1 MAIKE
6 LNLMCWKCRGIFAG
20 INYLS
25 KLLTEYKVSICA
37 LSEHWLRTF
46 QLHVL
51 NTINADY
58 VSLSKGVD
66 IYNPES
72 MICKNRSGVGFLIS
86 KNIISFVTEIEIAS
100 DRIIGIE
107 VSLPNTETFIILSLY
122 LPATTQPLE
131 LFRYNIELLHEI
143 CSVYKEVGNIFLMGD
158 LNTKISGP
166 RYQFKPDERSRI
178 LSSLLEDYSL
188 ASVNVQ
194 LFCQGPIV
202 TFQSYDG
209 RPSTCIDH
217 IIVPVSDMQHI
228 SRAKIIDNQTFSVS
242 GDHPVF
248 CSVAIK
254 PLMTSSAG
262 NAPPSVA
269 WDRTRKY
276 GYIND
281 YSFALSHLLWNV
293 EFPDGTINQ
302 FVIEDYYSK
311 IVSSIQQAEHETLPY
326 SVFRSH
332 IKPYWNDNLSTLR
345 DVMRSYR
352 VDWISYCKFHDMKCE
367 LFYKYKKSKSEF
379 REVLRAAFD
388 EYESSIVKQIEND
401 IDVDQKSMWTIL
413 IKRKQKP
420 SMCKVLKHRV
430 SLLQIVVKF

>member
-6 LNLMCWKCRGIFAG
+6 LNLMCWNCRGIFSG
-20 INYLS
+20 IYYLS

-66 IYNPES
+66 IHNPES

-100 DRIIGIE
+100 DRIIGRE
-107 VSLPNTETFIILSLY
+107 VSIPNTETFIILSVY

-143 CSVYKEVGNIFLMGD
+143 CSVYKDVGNICVMGD

-178 LSSLLEDYSL
+178 LNSLLEEYSL

-209 RPSTCIDH
+209 GPSTCIDH
-217 IIVPVSDMQHI
+217 IIVPVSDICNTYLERKSLTIKHFQYLTI
-228 SRAKIIDNQTFSVS
+228 TQ
-242 GDHPVF
+242 
-248 CSVAIK
+248 CSVQ
-254 PLMTSSAG
+254 
-262 NAPPSVA
+262 
-269 WDRTRKY
+269 
-276 GYIND
+276 
-281 YSFALSHLLWNV
+281 LL
-293 EFPDGTINQ
+293 
-302 FVIEDYYSK
+302 
-311 IVSSIQQAEHETLPY
+311 
-326 SVFRSH
+326 
-332 IKPYWNDNLSTLR
+332 
-345 DVMRSYR
+345 
-352 VDWISYCKFHDMKCE
+352 
-367 LFYKYKKSKSEF
+367 
-379 REVLRAAFD
+379 
-388 EYESSIVKQIEND
+388 
-401 IDVDQKSMWTIL
+401 
-413 IKRKQKP
+413 
-420 SMCKVLKHRV
+420 
-430 SLLQIVVKF
+430 